1 MEGKFFYMHS
11 QNPLRTSGLIKR
23 SNRYSRFVSCLTK
36 WELFSHCTH
45 VYEIDIQVTG
55 DVGNGGSGTSSFPGK
70 DSRMEMS

>member
-1 MEGKFFYMHS
+1 MEGKFFYIHS

-45 VYEIDIQVTG
+45 VYEMDIQVTG
-55 DVGNGGSGTSSFPGK
+55 DVGNRGSGASVP
-70 DSRMEMS
+70 